1 MTKEQF
7 GKKAKRI
14 LIILYSLFVILG
26 LLFIAALTVFIQIIK
41 AGKADVQKDK
51 HEITEAMVQLDK
63 TENITDVNVTEEMST
78 TEEPTE
84 SPEEI
89 LDREL
94 TELVDG
100 MTLEEKVGQMFFIRA
115 DASFDQT
122 TFDTYHPG
130 GIILFGQDVEDKTVS
145 QLQDYI
151 NTFQGYSEYP
161 LLIGIDEEG
170 GTVTRISGN
179 SNLVD
184 EAFESPRSLYE
195 QGGFE
200 AVIEDSHRKSSL
212 LKSFGINVNF
222 APVVD
227 YSVDSGD
234 FMYRRAFGNNIE
246 ETCEFAEKIV
256 TAMKEDKMGCVLK
269 HFPGYGNNGD
279 THTNIIT
286 DYREYGIFT
295 EQDFLPFEA
304 GIEAGADS
312 VLVSHNIVV
321 CMDEEYPASLSEK
334 VHIILRKDLGFEG
347 VIITDDLAM
356 SGVSDFVNADA
367 AAVQAVQ
374 AGNDMMLVS
383 DYATQYDA
391 VVAAVQ
397 AGEIDMKQIDESV
410 KRILKWK
417 YNLGLLKDLGTY

>member
-1 MTKEQF
+1 MMKEQL
-7 GKKAKRI
+7 GRKAKHI
-14 LIILYSLFVILG
+14 LIILYSLIVILG
-26 LLFIAALTVFIQIIK
+26 ILLIAALTVFIHIIK
-41 AGKADVQKDK
+41 DIKADGEKDQ
-51 HEITEAMVQLDK
+51 HEITEAMVQFNT
-63 TENITDVNVTEEMST
+63 TEDMVNVSDTEELNT

-84 SPEEI
+84 SPDDI

-94 TELVDG
+94 TELVDS

-115 DASFDQT
+115 DASFDQN

-130 GIILFGQDVEDKTVS
+130 GIILFGQDVEYKTVS
-145 QLQDYI
+145 QLQAYI
-151 NTFQGYSEYP
+151 DTFQSYSTYP
-161 LLIGIDEEG
+161 LFIGIDEEG

-184 EAFESPRSLYE
+184 ESFQSPRNLYE

-200 AVIEDSHRKSSL
+200 AVIEDSHKKSSL

-234 FMYRRAFGNNIE
+234 FMYRRAFGSNID
-246 ETCEFAEKIV
+246 ETCEFAERIV
-256 TAMKEDKMGCVLK
+256 AAMKEDKMGCVLK

-286 DYREYGIFT
+286 DYREYDIFV

-321 CMDEEYPASLSEK
+321 SMDEKYPASLSEK
-334 VHIILRKDLGFEG
+334 VHIILREDLGFDG

-356 SGVSDFVNADA
+356 SGVSDFVSADA

-383 DYATQYDA
+383 DYAIQYDA

-397 AGEIDMKQIDESV
+397 NGEIDIQQIDESV
-410 KRILKWK
+410 KRIMKWK
-417 YNLGLLKDLGTY
+417 YNLGLLEDLGTY

>member
-1 MTKEQF
+1 MTKKQT
-7 GKKAKRI
+7 KRQAKRI
-14 LIILYSLFVILG
+14 LGIISGLTVILG
-26 LLFIAALTVFIQIIK
+26 ILLMMTLLLMK
-41 AGKADVQKDK
+41 EMKADRENDK
-51 HEITEAMVQLDK
+51 NETTEAVAWVETTDG
-63 TENITDVNVTEEMST
+63 ITDVITTEAVST

-89 LDREL
+89 VNREL
-94 TELVDG
+94 EELVAH

-130 GIILFGQDVEDKTVS
+130 GILLFGQDVENKTVS
-145 QLQDYI
+145 QLRDYI
-151 NTFQGYSEYP
+151 GSFQRYSTYP
-161 LLIGIDEEG
+161 LFIGIDEEG
-170 GTVTRISGN
+170 GTVTRVSHN
-179 SNLVD
+179 SNLVE
-184 EAFESPRSLYE
+184 EAFESPRNLYE

-200 AVIEDSHRKSSL
+200 AVIEDSHKKSSL

-227 YSVDSGD
+227 YSVDYGD
-234 FMYRRAFGNNIE
+234 FMYQRAFGNNIE

-256 TAMKEDKMGCVLK
+256 SAMKEDQMGCVLK

-286 DYREYGIFT
+286 DCREYDIFV
-295 EQDFLPFEA
+295 EQDFLPFQS

-321 CMDEEYPASLSEK
+321 SMDETYPASLSEN
-334 VHIILRKDLGFEG
+334 VHRILREDLGFEG
-347 VIITDDLAM
+347 VIITDDLVM
-356 SGVSDFVNADA
+356 SGVADFVSADA
-367 AAVQAVQ
+367 AAVQAVK
-374 AGNDMMLVS
+374 AGNDMMIVS
-383 DYATQYDA
+383 DYAVQYDA

-397 AGEIDMKQIDESV
+397 NGEIDVQKIDESV
-410 KRILKWK
+410 IRILRWK
-417 YNLGLLKDLGTY
+417 YNLGLLEDLGTY

>member
-1 MTKEQF
+1 MTKKQT
-7 GKKAKRI
+7 KRQAKRI
-14 LIILYSLFVILG
+14 LGIIIALTVILG
-26 LLFIAALTVFIQIIK
+26 ILLMMTLLLMKEMKV
-41 AGKADVQKDK
+41 DRENDK
-51 HEITEAMVQLDK
+51 NETTEAIAWVETTDG
-63 TENITDVNVTEEMST
+63 ITDVITTEAVST

-89 LDREL
+89 VNREL
-94 TELVDG
+94 EELVAH

-130 GIILFGQDVEDKTVS
+130 GILLFGQDVENKTVS
-145 QLQDYI
+145 QLRDYI
-151 NTFQGYSEYP
+151 GSFQRYSTYP
-161 LLIGIDEEG
+161 LFIGIDEEG
-170 GTVTRISGN
+170 GTVTRVSHN
-179 SNLVD
+179 SNLVE
-184 EAFESPRSLYE
+184 EAFESPRNLYE

-200 AVIEDSHRKSSL
+200 AVIEDSHKKSSL

-227 YSVDSGD
+227 YSVDYGD
-234 FMYRRAFGNNIE
+234 FMYQRAFGNNIE

-256 TAMKEDKMGCVLK
+256 SAMKEDQMGCVLK

-286 DYREYGIFT
+286 DYREYDIFV
-295 EQDFLPFEA
+295 EQDFLPFQS

-321 CMDEEYPASLSEK
+321 SMDETYPASLSEN
-334 VHIILRKDLGFEG
+334 VHRILREDLGFEG
-347 VIITDDLAM
+347 VIITDDLVM
-356 SGVSDFVNADA
+356 SGVADFVSVDA
-367 AAVQAVQ
+367 AAVQAVK
-374 AGNDMMLVS
+374 AGNDMMIVS
-383 DYATQYDA
+383 DYAVQYDA

-397 AGEIDMKQIDESV
+397 NGELDIQKIDESV
-410 KRILKWK
+410 IRILRWK
-417 YNLGLLKDLGTY
+417 YNLGLLEDLGTY

>member
-1 MTKEQF
+1 MTKEQL
-7 GKKAKRI
+7 GRKAKHI
-14 LIILYSLFVILG
+14 LIILYSLIVILG
-26 LLFIAALTVFIQIIK
+26 ILLIAALTVFIHIIK
-41 AGKADVQKDK
+41 DIKADGEKDQ
-51 HEITEAMVQLDK
+51 HEITEAMVQFNT
-63 TENITDVNVTEEMST
+63 TEDIVNVSDTEELNT

-84 SPEEI
+84 SPDDI

-94 TELVDG
+94 TELVDS

-115 DASFDQT
+115 DASFDQN

-130 GIILFGQDVEDKTVS
+130 GIILFGQDVEYKTVS
-145 QLQDYI
+145 QLQAYI
-151 NTFQGYSEYP
+151 DTFQSYSTYP
-161 LLIGIDEEG
+161 LFIGIDEEG

-184 EAFESPRSLYE
+184 ESFQSPRNLYE

-200 AVIEDSHRKSSL
+200 AVIEDSHKKSSL

-234 FMYRRAFGNNIE
+234 FMYRRAFGSNID
-246 ETCEFAEKIV
+246 ETCEFAERIV
-256 TAMKEDKMGCVLK
+256 AAMKEDKMGCVLK

-286 DYREYGIFT
+286 DYREYDIFV

-321 CMDEEYPASLSEK
+321 SMDEKYPASLSEK
-334 VHIILRKDLGFEG
+334 VHIILREDLGFDG

-356 SGVSDFVNADA
+356 SGVSDFVSADA

-383 DYATQYDA
+383 DYAIQYDA

-397 AGEIDMKQIDESV
+397 NGEIDIQQIDESV
-410 KRILKWK
+410 KRIMKWK
-417 YNLGLLKDLGTY
+417 YNLGLLEDLGTY

>member
-1 MTKEQF
+1 MTKKQT
-7 GKKAKRI
+7 KRQAKRI
-14 LIILYSLFVILG
+14 FGIIIALTVILG
-26 LLFIAALTVFIQIIK
+26 ILLTMTLLLMK
-41 AGKADVQKDK
+41 EMKADRENDK
-51 HEITEAMVQLDK
+51 NETTEAMAGVETTDG
-63 TENITDVNVTEEMST
+63 ITDVITTEAVST

-89 LDREL
+89 VNREL
-94 TELVDG
+94 EELVAH

-130 GIILFGQDVEDKTVS
+130 GILLFGQDVENKTVS
-145 QLQDYI
+145 QLRDYI
-151 NTFQGYSEYP
+151 GSFQRYSTYP
-161 LLIGIDEEG
+161 LFIGIDEEG
-170 GTVTRISGN
+170 GTVTRVSHN
-179 SNLVD
+179 SNLVE
-184 EAFESPRSLYE
+184 EAFESPRDLYE

-200 AVIEDSHRKSSL
+200 AVIEDSHKKSSL

-227 YSVDSGD
+227 YSVDYGD
-234 FMYRRAFGNNIE
+234 FMYQRAFGNNIE

-256 TAMKEDKMGCVLK
+256 SAMKEDQMGCVLK

-286 DYREYGIFT
+286 DYREYDIFV
-295 EQDFLPFEA
+295 EQDFLPFQS

-321 CMDEEYPASLSEK
+321 SMDETHPASLSEN
-334 VHIILRKDLGFEG
+334 VHRILREDLGFEG
-347 VIITDDLAM
+347 VIITDDLVM
-356 SGVSDFVNADA
+356 SGITDFVSADA
-367 AAVQAVQ
+367 AAVQAVK
-374 AGNDMMLVS
+374 AGNDMMIVS
-383 DYATQYDA
+383 DYAVQYDA

-397 AGEIDMKQIDESV
+397 NGELDIQKIDESV
-410 KRILKWK
+410 IRILRWK
-417 YNLGLLKDLGTY
+417 YNLGLLEDLGTY

>member
-1 MTKEQF
+1 MTKKQT
-7 GKKAKRI
+7 KRQAKRI
-14 LIILYSLFVILG
+14 LGIIIALTVILG
-26 LLFIAALTVFIQIIK
+26 ILLMMTLLLMK
-41 AGKADVQKDK
+41 EMKADRENDK
-51 HEITEAMVQLDK
+51 NETTEAMAGVETTDG
-63 TENITDVNVTEEMST
+63 ITDVITTEAVST

-89 LDREL
+89 VNREL
-94 TELVDG
+94 EELVAH

-130 GIILFGQDVEDKTVS
+130 GILLFGQDVENKTVS
-145 QLQDYI
+145 QLQEYI
-151 NTFQGYSEYP
+151 ASFQCYSTYP
-161 LLIGIDEEG
+161 LFIGIDEEG
-170 GTVTRISGN
+170 GTVTRVSHN
-179 SNLVD
+179 SNLVE
-184 EAFESPRSLYE
+184 EAFESPRNLYE

-200 AVIEDSHRKSSL
+200 AVIEDSHKKSSL

-227 YSVDSGD
+227 YSVDYGD
-234 FMYRRAFGNNIE
+234 FMYQRAFGNNIE

-256 TAMKEDKMGCVLK
+256 SAMKEDQMGCVLK

-286 DYREYGIFT
+286 DYREYDIFV
-295 EQDFLPFEA
+295 EQDFLPFQS

-321 CMDEEYPASLSEK
+321 SMDETYPASLSEN
-334 VHIILRKDLGFEG
+334 VHRILREDLGFEG
-347 VIITDDLAM
+347 VIITDDLVM
-356 SGVSDFVNADA
+356 SGIADFISADA
-367 AAVQAVQ
+367 AAVQAVK
-374 AGNDMMLVS
+374 AGNDMMIVS
-383 DYATQYDA
+383 DYAVQYDA

-397 AGEIDMKQIDESV
+397 NGELDIQKIDESV
-410 KRILKWK
+410 IRILRWK
-417 YNLGLLKDLGTY
+417 YNLGLLEDLGTY

>member
-1 MTKEQF
+1 MTKKQN
-7 GKKAKRI
+7 KRQAKRI
-14 LIILYSLFVILG
+14 LVIINVMTVILCILFVMTIL
-26 LLFIAALTVFIQIIK
+26 LIK
-41 AGKADVQKDK
+41 GAKADREKDK
-51 HEITEAMVQLDK
+51 DATTEAMAEVET
-63 TENITDVNVTEEMST
+63 TEAITTEAIST

-89 LDREL
+89 LNREL
-94 TELVDG
+94 EELVSH
-100 MTLEEKVGQMFFIRA
+100 MTLEEKVGQMFFVRA

-130 GIILFGQDVEDKTVS
+130 GILLFGQDVEYKTVS

-151 NTFQGYSEYP
+151 DTFQRYSTYP
-161 LLIGIDEEG
+161 LFIGIDEEG
-170 GTVTRISGN
+170 GTVTRVSHN
-179 SNLVD
+179 SNLV
-184 EAFESPRSLYE
+184 EEPFESPRNLYE

-200 AVIEDSHRKSSL
+200 AVIEDSHKKSSL

-227 YSVDSGD
+227 YSVDYGD
-234 FMYRRAFGNNIE
+234 FMYQRAFGNNID

-256 TAMKEDKMGCVLK
+256 SAMKEEQMGCVLK

-286 DYREYGIFT
+286 DYREYDIFV
-295 EQDFLPFEA
+295 EQDFLPFQS

-321 CMDEEYPASLSEK
+321 SMDEAYPASLSEN
-334 VHIILRKDLGFEG
+334 VHRILREDLGFEG
-347 VIITDDLAM
+347 VIITDDLVM
-356 SGVSDFVNADA
+356 SGVADFVSADA
-367 AAVQAVQ
+367 AAVQAVK
-374 AGNDMMLVS
+374 AGNDMMIVS

-391 VVAAVQ
+391 VIAAVQ
-397 AGEIDMKQIDESV
+397 NGELDIQKIDESV
-410 KRILKWK
+410 IRILRWK
-417 YNLGLLKDLGTY
+417 YNLGLLEDLGTY

>member
-1 MTKEQF
+1 MTKKQT
-7 GKKAKRI
+7 KRQAKRI
-14 LIILYSLFVILG
+14 LGIIIALTVILG
-26 LLFIAALTVFIQIIK
+26 ILLMMTLLLMK
-41 AGKADVQKDK
+41 EMKADRENDK
-51 HEITEAMVQLDK
+51 NETTEAIAWVETTDG
-63 TENITDVNVTEEMST
+63 ITDVITTEAVST

-89 LDREL
+89 VNREL
-94 TELVDG
+94 EELVAH

-130 GIILFGQDVEDKTVS
+130 GILLFGQDVENKTVS
-145 QLQDYI
+145 QLRDYI
-151 NTFQGYSEYP
+151 GSFQRYSTYP
-161 LLIGIDEEG
+161 LFIGIDEEG
-170 GTVTRISGN
+170 GTVTRVSHN
-179 SNLVD
+179 SNLVE
-184 EAFESPRSLYE
+184 EAFESPRNLYE

-200 AVIEDSHRKSSL
+200 AVIEDSHKKSSL

-227 YSVDSGD
+227 YSVDYGD
-234 FMYRRAFGNNIE
+234 FMYQRAFGNNIE

-256 TAMKEDKMGCVLK
+256 FAMKEDQMGCVLK

-286 DYREYGIFT
+286 DYREYDIFV
-295 EQDFLPFEA
+295 EQDFLPFQS

-321 CMDEEYPASLSEK
+321 SMDETYPASLSEN
-334 VHIILRKDLGFEG
+334 VHRILREDLGFEG

-356 SGVSDFVNADA
+356 SGVADFVSVDA
-367 AAVQAVQ
+367 AAVQAVK
-374 AGNDMMLVS
+374 AGNDMMIVS
-383 DYATQYDA
+383 DYAVQYDA

-397 AGEIDMKQIDESV
+397 NGELDIQKIDESV
-410 KRILKWK
+410 IRILRWK
-417 YNLGLLKDLGTY
+417 YNLGLLEDLGTY

>member
-1 MTKEQF
+1 MTKKQT
-7 GKKAKRI
+7 KRQAKRI
-14 LIILYSLFVILG
+14 LGIISGLTVILG
-26 LLFIAALTVFIQIIK
+26 ILLMMTLLLMK
-41 AGKADVQKDK
+41 EMKADRENDK
-51 HEITEAMVQLDK
+51 NETTEAVAWVETTDG
-63 TENITDVNVTEEMST
+63 ITDVITTEAVST

-89 LDREL
+89 VNREL
-94 TELVDG
+94 EELVAH

-130 GIILFGQDVEDKTVS
+130 GILLFGQDVENKTVS
-145 QLQDYI
+145 QLRDYI
-151 NTFQGYSEYP
+151 GSFQRYSTYP
-161 LLIGIDEEG
+161 LFIGIDEEG
-170 GTVTRISGN
+170 GTVTRVSHN
-179 SNLVD
+179 SNLVE
-184 EAFESPRSLYE
+184 EAFESPRNLYE

-200 AVIEDSHRKSSL
+200 AVIEDSHKKSSL

-227 YSVDSGD
+227 YSVDYGD
-234 FMYRRAFGNNIE
+234 FMYQRAFGNNIE

-256 TAMKEDKMGCVLK
+256 SAMKEDQMGCVLK

-286 DYREYGIFT
+286 DYREYDIFV
-295 EQDFLPFEA
+295 EQDFLPFQS

-321 CMDEEYPASLSEK
+321 SMDETYPASLSEN
-334 VHIILRKDLGFEG
+334 VHRILREDLGFEG
-347 VIITDDLAM
+347 VIITDDLVM
-356 SGVSDFVNADA
+356 SGVADFVSADA
-367 AAVQAVQ
+367 AAVQAVK
-374 AGNDMMLVS
+374 AGNDMMIVS
-383 DYATQYDA
+383 DYAVQYDA

-397 AGEIDMKQIDESV
+397 NGEIDIQKIDESV
-410 KRILKWK
+410 IRILRWK
-417 YNLGLLKDLGTY
+417 YNLGLLEDLGTY